1 MYSHDYKSTW
11 QTYIYL
17 LNESWL
23 QTESFKDFTTY
34 IWHED
39 SLLPSV
45 LWVKPWEHL
54 CKMDLHLNDR
64 TLWLNQIHEASNVTY
79 IPCLKRAVVHLVY
92 TKILHL
98 EQKQNHLL
106 QLFSVIYHWLWCNWK
121 SVMNYSQLTVK
132 KTSVCM
138 FFSFFLT
145 FHNNSWLL
153 RRTVT
158 CAVLSSPNVYQ
169 KLRCNFFFL
178 NLISTQQ
185 TSVHYQIGIVL
196 LFHAMWFRYRI

>member
-45 LWVKPWEHL
+45 LWVKPWEYL

-64 TLWLNQIHEASNVTY
+64 TLWLKQIHEASNVTVH
-79 IPCLKRAVVHLVY
+79 ISHVWKGLLFTLCTLKFSIWNKN
-92 TKILHL
+92 KITYS
-98 EQKQNHLL
+98 N
-106 QLFSVIYHWLWCNWK
+106 FSVLFIIDYDVIESQWWI
-121 SVMNYSQLTVK
+121 SQLTVK

-138 FFSFFLT
+138 FFPLFFNFSQLLIIKANSYMCSFVK
-145 FHNNSWLL
+145 SQ
-153 RRTVT
+153 
-158 CAVLSSPNVYQ
+158 CLSKAEVQ
-169 KLRCNFFFL
+169 FFFL